1 MVGVKYGK
9 EYNLKYEV
17 IRISSGKDSTSG
29 LLFEIANDKRTFLA
43 YTLEDEQRDV
53 KVWGETRIPAGTYKL
68 KLRTEGGFHSRY
80 VNKYGAMHKGMIH
93 VQDVPGF
100 EYILWHTG
108 NTDEHTAGCLILGNT
123 QTNNRIAKDGFIGSS
138 VDAYKFVYPRV
149 AAAIESGQDVEVTY
163 IDYDGD
169 VKEISN
175 KSTDDVILATTVM
188 EKLEEISGEVQTLS
202 AKLDGRRIT

>member
-1 MVGVKYGK
+1 
-9 EYNLKYEV
+9 LKYEV
-17 IRISSGKDSTSG
+17 LRISSGKDSTSG
-29 LLFEIANDKRTFLA
+29 LLFEVDRGQRTFLA
-43 YTLEDEQRDV
+43 YTLEDEQRDI

-68 KLRTEGGFHSRY
+68 KLRTVGGFHTRY
-80 VNKYGAMHKGMIH
+80 ASKYGGMHKGMIW

-169 VKEISN
+169 NKKTSN
-175 KSTDDVILATTVM
+175 KSTEDVILTNTVM
-188 EKLEEISGEVQTLS
+188 EKLQEISGEVQTLS
-202 AKLDGRRIT
+202 AKLDSRRII